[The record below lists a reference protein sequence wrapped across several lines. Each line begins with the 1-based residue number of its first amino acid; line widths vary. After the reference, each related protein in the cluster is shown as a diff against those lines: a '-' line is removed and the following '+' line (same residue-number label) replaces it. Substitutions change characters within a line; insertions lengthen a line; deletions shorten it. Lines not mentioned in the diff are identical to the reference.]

1 MNNIYSTGWGKR
13 PITFLKSSQIL
24 AISTTGW
31 FNLSRWCDSV
41 VEGHEL
47 DDLLPPL
54 FHERL
59 EVRES
64 AERELALRLSR
75 AAIGNNNIIKDETFG
90 SVYNGPRIKRKHTNR
105 ITLRE
110 LTIIVVEH
118 RALVEEWKRKCAAHK
133 AVKPQAPRAEVV
145 LEIPQEPAVEHE
157 SEPVEEEEPPDNW
170 EDLC

>member
-1 MNNIYSTGWGKR
+1 MNNIHSTGWGKR
-13 PITFLKSSQIL
+13 PITFMKSSQIL

-31 FNLSRWCDSV
+31 FNLSRWCDSLFDD
-41 VEGHEL
+41 HEL
-47 DDLLPPL
+47 DALLPPL
-54 FHERL
+54 FHERF

-64 AERELALRLSR
+64 AERELALRLAR

-118 RALVEEWKRKCAAHK
+118 RALVVEWKRKCAAHK

-145 LEIPQEPAVEHE
+145 LETPQESAAEP
-157 SEPVEEEEPPDNW
+157 EPVEEEEPPDNW